1 MNPPG
6 GAAGSHVTG
15 DISLLPQEK
24 GIKSS
29 GLGMISLEGRRA
41 SYRASI
47 VVQDSIA

>member
-1 MNPPG
+1 VEQQ
-6 GAAGSHVTG
+6 ARTSLVTTVG
-15 DISLLPQEK
+15 CPRRKVSRAPDL
-24 GIKSS
+24 